1 MFTGIIES
9 FGKVLSIVKKS
20 DYWSVLI
27 QTEFDDMKLG
37 DSVSVN
43 GVCLTVTMVKDKS
56 LEFDIILETLNKTN
70 LNFLCKDIIVNLE
83 RCLKLSDRLDGH
95 LVQGHIECTG
105 KILSKKT
112 NEGETKIAIEI
123 SNEYLR
129 YCIYK
134 GSITLEGV
142 SLTISALHQSGIE
155 VSVIPYTYENTTLGV
170 KKVGEL
176 INIETDIISKYIE
189 RRMEFIK

>member
-27 QTEFDDMKLG
+27 QTEFDDMKSG

-43 GVCLTVTMVKDKS
+43 GVCLTVTMVKDKC

-70 LNFLCKDIIVNLE
+70 LNFLCKHIIVNLE

-105 KILSKKT
+105 NILSIKK

-123 SNEYLR
+123 SNEYLK

-134 GSITLEGV
+134 GSITLDGV
-142 SLTISALHQSGIE
+142 SLTISALHQFGIE
-155 VSVIPYTYENTTLGV
+155 VSVIPYTYKNTTLGV
-170 KKVGEL
+170 KKIGDS

>member
-9 FGKVLSIVKKS
+9 FGKVLSVVKKS

-70 LNFLCKDIIVNLE
+70 LNFLCKNIIVNLE

-123 SNEYLR
+123 DKEYLK

-170 KKVGEL
+170 KKIGDF

>member
-43 GVCLTVTMVKDKS
+43 GVCLTVTMVKDKC

-70 LNFLCKDIIVNLE
+70 LNFLCKNIIVNLE

-123 SNEYLR
+123 DKEYLK

-170 KKVGEL
+170 KKVGDF

>member
-9 FGKVLSIVKKS
+9 FGKVLSVVKKS

-70 LNFLCKDIIVNLE
+70 LNFLCKNIIVNLE

-123 SNEYLR
+123 DKEYLK

-142 SLTISALHQSGIE
+142 SLTISALHQSGVE

-170 KKVGEL
+170 KKIGDF

>member
-9 FGKVLSIVKKS
+9 FGKVLSIIKKS
-20 DYWSVLI
+20 DYWCILI
-27 QTEFDDMKLG
+27 ETEFDDMKLG

-43 GVCLTVTMVKDKS
+43 GVCLTVIMVKDKC
-56 LEFDIILETLNKTN
+56 LEFDVILETLNKTN
-70 LNFLCKDIIVNLE
+70 LNLLCENIIVNLE
-83 RCLKLSDRLDGH
+83 RCLRLSDRLDGH

-112 NEGETKIAIEI
+112 NDGETKIAIEI
-123 SNEYLR
+123 SNEYLK

-142 SLTISALHQSGIE
+142 SLTISALHSTGIE
-155 VSVIPYTYENTTLGV
+155 VSIIPYTYENTTLGV
-170 KKVGEL
+170 KQVGDF
-176 INIETDIISKYIE
+176 INVETDIISKYIE
-189 RRMEFIK
+189 RRMEFVK

>member
-9 FGKVLSIVKKS
+9 FGKVLSVVKKS

-70 LNFLCKDIIVNLE
+70 LNFLCKHIIVNLE

-105 KILSKKT
+105 KILSIKT

-123 SNEYLR
+123 DKEYLK

-142 SLTISALHQSGIE
+142 SLTISALHQSGVE

-170 KKVGEL
+170 KKVGDF

>member
-1 MFTGIIES
+1 MFTGIIEN

-43 GVCLTVTMVKDKS
+43 GVCLTVTMVKDKC

-112 NEGETKIAIEI
+112 IEGETKIAIEV
-123 SNEYLR
+123 SNDYLK

-134 GSITLEGV
+134 GSITIEGV
-142 SLTISALHQSGIE
+142 SLTISALIQTGIE
-155 VSVIPYTYENTTLGV
+155 VSVIPYTYENTTLGS
-170 KKVGEL
+170 KKVGDF

>member
-9 FGKVLSIVKKS
+9 FGTVLSIVKKS

-27 QTEFDDMKLG
+27 ETEFDDIKLG
-37 DSVSVN
+37 DSISVN
-43 GVCLTVTMVKDKS
+43 GVCLTVTVVKDKC
-56 LEFDIILETLNKTN
+56 LEFDIIQETLNKTN
-70 LNFLCKDIIVNLE
+70 LNSLCKNITVNLE

-105 KILSKKT
+105 KILSIRK
-112 NEGETKIAIEI
+112 NEGETKIGIEI
-123 SNEYLR
+123 SNEYLK

-134 GSITLEGV
+134 GSITLDGV
-142 SLTISALHQSGIE
+142 SLTISVLHQSGIE

>member
-70 LNFLCKDIIVNLE
+70 LNFLCKNIIVNLE

-123 SNEYLR
+123 DKEYLK

-170 KKVGEL
+170 KKVGDF

>member
-70 LNFLCKDIIVNLE
+70 LNFLCKNIIVNLE

-105 KILSKKT
+105 KILSIKK

-123 SNEYLR
+123 SNEYLK

-170 KKVGEL
+170 KKVGDF

>member
-9 FGKVLSIVKKS
+9 FGKVLSVVKKS

-27 QTEFDDMKLG
+27 QTEFDDMKSG

-70 LNFLCKDIIVNLE
+70 LNFLCKNIIVNLE

-123 SNEYLR
+123 DKEYLK

-170 KKVGEL
+170 KKVGDF

>member
-9 FGKVLSIVKKS
+9 FGKVLSVVKKS

-70 LNFLCKDIIVNLE
+70 LNFLCKNIIVNLE

-123 SNEYLR
+123 DKEYLK

-170 KKVGEL
+170 KKVGDF